1 MHVGRFFDIRK
12 DSRALFDGLYIV
24 YDALNHPDEGYLKS
38 IYPADIIKNMSD
50 WIRHHLSSEESQ
62 KACDRYADAILA
74 DSFLLSKFMENYDIS
89 QNGLASYRN
98 EIDRMKK

>member
-1 MHVGRFFDIRK
+1 MT
-12 DSRALFDGLYIV
+12 
-24 YDALNHPDEGYLKS
+24 
-38 IYPADIIKNMSD
+38 D

-89 QNGLASYRN
+89 QKGLIVIGMR
-98 EIDRMKK
+98 